1 MLKKL
6 EVYVEQTNNIT
17 HQHKAE
23 VIALTS
29 MKEVE
34 VYDIT
39 KDYPEKL
46 VINI

>member
-1 MLKKL
+1 MKHLL
-6 EVYVEQTNNIT
+6 CLLPNY

-23 VIALTS
+23 VIAFTS
-29 MKEVE
+29 IEE
-34 VYDIT
+34 IEAYDIT